1 MIKLNVK
8 DIIGNTIAMS
18 TDDGK
23 KLFNELYK
31 NIKDSKK
38 VELSFDGIDM
48 LISHFLNEAVGKLY
62 EKFKDWEVLDQVIIY
77 KNIDKDDLELLN
89 DKVIPTAKNHF
100 KNLERSEKIEKS
112 ILDD

>member
-62 EKFKDWEVLDQVIIY
+62 EKFKNWKVLDQAIIY

-100 KNLERSEKIEKS
+100 ENLERSEKIEKS

>member
-38 VELSFDGIDM
+38 VELSFDGINM

-62 EKFKDWEVLDQVIIY
+62 EKFKNWDVLDQAIIY
-77 KNIDKDDLELLN
+77 KDIDKDDLELLK

-100 KNLERSEKIEKS
+100 KNLEGSEKIEKS